1 MNLVR
6 SILFALLFYPGTIL
20 YCSAAMLSAPFGR
33 APLRACV
40 HGWAKYHHWL
50 VHHVLRI
57 RFEWDGE
64 VPKGAYIV
72 VVKHHAMV
80 EAVDTLRFAHTPI
93 VVMKKEL
100 VDLPLW
106 GWVTRIY
113 GVIGVDR
120 SAGAKALREMMA
132 KGQRAKAD
140 GRPIVIFPEGTRVP
154 EGAAPPLRPGF
165 AGLYRVLKMPVV
177 PIAHDSA
184 HVWPKGFVK
193 KAGVIRF
200 KVGEPLPP
208 GLPRDEI
215 EALVH
220 EKINLLVDEPHRLP
234 A

>member
-1 MNLVR
+1 MNALR
-6 SILFALLFYPGTIL
+6 SALFALLFYPGTL
-20 YCSAAMLSAPFGR
+20 LVCLTGLLVAPFGR
-33 APLRACV
+33 APIRSVV
-40 HGWAKYHHWL
+40 HFWARFHHWL

-57 RFEWDGE
+57 RFEWNRE
-64 VPKGAYIV
+64 VPEGAYIV
-72 VVKHHAMV
+72 AVKHHAMV

-100 VDLPLW
+100 VDLPIW

-120 SAGAKALREMMA
+120 SAGARALRDMMS
-132 KGQRAKAD
+132 KGKRAKAD

-165 AGLYRVLKMPVV
+165 AGLYRALKLPVI

-184 HVWPKGFVK
+184 HLWPKGFVK

-200 KVGEPLPP
+200 HVGEPIPA
-208 GLPRDEI
+208 GLSRE
-215 EALVH
+215 EVEELVH
-220 EKINLLVDEPHRLP
+220 AAINRFACSSPPID